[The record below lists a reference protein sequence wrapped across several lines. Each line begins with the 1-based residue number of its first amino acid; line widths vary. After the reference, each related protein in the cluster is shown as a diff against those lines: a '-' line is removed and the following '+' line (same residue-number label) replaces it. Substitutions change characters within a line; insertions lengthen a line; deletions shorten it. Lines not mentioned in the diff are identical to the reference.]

1 MRRSP
6 AWIALSL
13 ATLLLI
19 AVDLA
24 TCWGMGLRRSPS
36 PSLTYHIFFVRWVG
50 EPRLFDY
57 VSFCAPPVASEELAQ
72 HGYPLSPRCDPPAV
86 SLVKQIVAIDD
97 GKAHL
102 RGHHPDSYDSR
113 QIGDIPLADLTPLI
127 PLF

>member
-6 AWIALSL
+6 GWRALAL
-13 ATLLLI
+13 ATFVLL
-19 AVDLA
+19 AVDL
-24 TCWGMGLRRSPS
+24 TTWSGVGLRRSPS
-36 PSLTYHIFFVRWVG
+36 PSLAYRLFFVRWVG

-57 VSFCAPPVASEELAQ
+57 VSFCAPPKASEELVR

-86 SLVKQIVAIDD
+86 SLVKQIVALND
-97 GKAHL
+97 GKAHV

-113 QIGDIPLADLTPLI
+113 QLGDIPVADLTPLI

>member
-1 MRRSP
+1 MSRSP
-6 AWIALSL
+6 AWMALAL
-13 ATLLLI
+13 AAFLLI

-24 TCWGMGLRRSPS
+24 TCWGVGLRRSPS
-36 PSLTYHIFFVRWVG
+36 PSLAYRTFFVRWVG
-50 EPRLFDY
+50 EPRLGDY
-57 VSFCAPPVASEELAQ
+57 VSFCAPPPASEVLLR

-86 SLVKQIVAIDD
+86 SLVKQIVTIHD
-97 GKAHL
+97 GQAHL